1 MYLAKLNTNLPQVII
16 LYFAKAALQSS
27 AARRVKVVA
36 EAIHPVNEGMKAA

>member
-1 MYLAKLNTNLPQVII
+1 MSVARSNTNLPQIII

-27 AARRVKVVA
+27 TARRVKVIA